1 MKIDAVAFCA
11 GSLEDSP
18 KKYLMDDHI
27 GQFEPLLPA
36 SHRRDGLLEKAH
48 LLQRLAL
55 AAKGRAHG
63 SVMLAIAPLLR
74 AMNSYYTNRIEG
86 QHTLPIEI
94 EQALRQDFA
103 ANADTR
109 RRQHL
114 AVAHMHAEAWAEAHA
129 AQTPWSQLFEPEVVR
144 VLHQHLFEKLSVPDR
159 LGDHGDVLVPGEW
172 RTRDVS
178 VAGHV
183 APRATAVPLFL
194 RRLAEVYGRTRAGEL
209 AIVAVAAAHH
219 RLTWVHPFVDGNGR
233 VARLHSQILL
243 QGLGLTKGVWSPLRG
258 LARSQPRH
266 CERLAGADLHRR
278 NDLDGR
284 GNLSEEGL
292 IAFCDY
298 FLDVCIDQAGFM
310 SELLDMQAMK
320 DRIAACLAFES
331 HRDGSGIRM
340 EALTPMHYS
349 FLGGPMERGAFK
361 TMTGLAPRTA
371 DRALQALL
379 ERGLLVSDTPK
390 GAIRFAVPQHAL
402 RFYFPALW
410 PEAEA
415 GLPPVSARG

>member
-1 MKIDAVAFCA
+1 M
-11 GSLEDSP
+11 
-18 KKYLMDDHI
+18 YDHI
-27 GQFEPLLPA
+27 SQFEPLLPA
-36 SHRRDGLLEKAH
+36 FNHRDGLLEKAH
-48 LLQRLAL
+48 HLQRLAL
-55 AAKGRAHG
+55 AAKGRAHA

-109 RRQHL
+109 RRQRV
-114 AVAHMHAEAWAEAHA
+114 AVAHMHTQAWAEAHA
-129 AQTPWSQLFEPEVVR
+129 AQTDWPLLFEPELIR
-144 VLHQHLFEKLSVPDR
+144 VLHQHLFEQLPAQDR
-159 LGDHGDVLVPGEW
+159 LGERGDVLVPGAW
-172 RTRDVS
+172 RSREVS
-178 VAGHV
+178 VGGHV
-183 APRATAVPLFL
+183 APRADAVPLFL
-194 RRLAEVYGRTRAGEL
+194 KRVAEVYGRTRAGEL

-219 RLTWVHPFVDGNGR
+219 RLAWVHPFINGNGR
-233 VARLHSQILL
+233 VARLHSQVLL
-243 QGLGLTKGVWSPLRG
+243 QGLGLTNGVWSPLRG
-258 LARSQPRH
+258 LARSPARYCELLANADLPRH
-266 CERLAGADLHRR
+266 

-284 GNLSEEGL
+284 GHLSEEGL

-298 FLDVCIDQAGFM
+298 FLDTCIEQAAFM
-310 SELLDMQAMK
+310 SQLLDMQFMR

-331 HRDGSGIRM
+331 HREGAGVRM
-340 EALTPMHYS
+340 EALTPMHYL

-361 TMTGLAPRTA
+361 AMTGLAPRTA

-415 GLPPVSARG
+415 GSAP

>member
-1 MKIDAVAFCA
+1 M
-11 GSLEDSP
+11 
-18 KKYLMDDHI
+18 YDHI
-27 GQFEPLLPA
+27 SQFEPLLPA
-36 SHRRDGLLEKAH
+36 FNHRDGLLEKAH
-48 LLQRLAL
+48 HLQRLAL
-55 AAKGRAHG
+55 AAKGRAHA

-109 RRQHL
+109 RRQRV
-114 AVAHMHAEAWAEAHA
+114 AVAHMHTQAWAEAHA
-129 AQTPWSQLFEPEVVR
+129 AQTDWPLLFEPELIR
-144 VLHQHLFEKLSVPDR
+144 VLHQHLFEQLPAQDR
-159 LGDHGDVLVPGEW
+159 LGERGDVLVPGAW
-172 RTRDVS
+172 RSREIS
-178 VAGHV
+178 VGGHV
-183 APRATAVPLFL
+183 APRADAVPLFL
-194 RRLAEVYGRTRAGEL
+194 KRLAEVYGRTRAGEL

-219 RLTWVHPFVDGNGR
+219 RLAWVHPFINGNGR
-233 VARLHSQILL
+233 VARLHSQVLL
-243 QGLGLTKGVWSPLRG
+243 QGLGLTNGVWSPLRG
-258 LARSQPRH
+258 LARSHARYYELLANADLPRH
-266 CERLAGADLHRR
+266 

-284 GNLSEEGL
+284 GHLSEEGL

-298 FLDVCIDQAGFM
+298 FLDTCIEQAAFM
-310 SELLDMQAMK
+310 SQLLDMQFMR

-331 HRDGSGIRM
+331 HREGAGVRM
-340 EALTPMHYS
+340 EALTPMHYL

-361 TMTGLAPRTA
+361 AMTGLAPRTA

-415 GLPPVSARG
+415 GSAA